1 MIAEPTFNILF
12 FLSYPKQAYIQD
24 SINHLLMPT
33 FYDITGL
40 EDEEGELQAEMLS
53 IFFNGKLKE
62 RENLNSVRYYYFTNG
77 RDIHRLRQLYNKRSV
92 KARVDRIIVV
102 CTANRIRPLPV
113 SLLTAIRETA
123 SRGSRGNVNSKV

>member
-33 FYDITGL
+33 FYDIPGL

-53 IFFNGKLKE
+53 ICFNGKLKE
-62 RENLNSVRYYYFTNG
+62 REDLNSVRDYYIKNE
-77 RDIHRLRQLYNKRSV
+77 RNIHRLRQLYNQRTV
-92 KARVDRIIVV
+92 NARVDRIIVV
-102 CTANRIRPLPV
+102 CTANPIRILPV
-113 SLLTAIRETA
+113 SLLSTIRETA

>member
-12 FLSYPKQAYIQD
+12 FLSYPRKAYMQQ
-24 SINHLLMPT
+24 SNSRQLMPT
-33 FYDITGL
+33 FYDMTGF
-40 EDEEGELQAEMLS
+40 EDEEGVLQAEMLS
-53 IFFNGKLKE
+53 IFFNGKLQE
-62 RENLNSVRYYYFTNG
+62 RDNLKSVRQYYSENR

-102 CTANRIRPLPV
+102 CAANPTRPLPV